1 LPLLFGQ
8 GCWFHATLHSNCDA
22 CASDDGIAAGG
33 GHAGAGCGTGQC
45 RPSQAVRFHAF
56 FEAFRKAV
64 LAGDRNAVADMTLFP
79 FKDFRSGHYCEPG
92 LKDCTVSPDTAA
104 SRNRAQFLAR
114 YDRIFTPAVVAA
126 IRAGKVRGFKHGD
139 DDGEAG
145 GPIGKGEYL
154 LNAEEAGDQRVFVPV
169 GGTWKLARIPFYS

>member
-1 LPLLFGQ
+1 LVKDAGFMRRFIQTVTPVLLMTASLQ
-8 GCWFHATLHSNCDA
+8 VAVTLA
-22 CASDDGIAAGG
+22 QAAAPASAA
-33 GHAGAGCGTGQC
+33 
-45 RPSQAVRFHAF
+45 PSQAARFHAF

-104 SRNRAQFLAR
+104 GRNRAQFLAR

-139 DDGEAG
+139 DDGEVG
-145 GPIGKGEYL
+145 GPISKGEYL